1 MNKKENV
8 NLIYLIKAFSKKLCN
23 TLNISKGFNKLKK
36 NVEFN
41 NLNQIEQLNIIKE
54 NDKLLSKKYKEVKN
68 KVVANDIDTFF
79 KLTKD
84 KYYGCNI
91 PIEKARINQY
101 FLGNRKEKAN
111 SEFLVN
117 IFCSA
122 MLGSFLSA
130 FLSVNIN
137 KKLSDLTKW
146 SFYITFIL
154 TILILIVGIIL
165 INFCLEILTRDTENK
180 DLYYNI
186 VLEVLSEFESKEKDE
201 KITCSK
207 EVNLSLFKIKL

>member
-8 NLIYLIKAFSKKLCN
+8 NLIYLIKAFLKKVCS
-23 TLNISKGFNKLKK
+23 TLNISKGFKKLKK
-36 NVEFN
+36 VVEFN
-41 NLNQIEQLNIIKE
+41 NLNQIEQLNIIKK
-54 NDKLLSKKYKEVKN
+54 NDKLLSKKDKKVKN
-68 KVVANDIDTFF
+68 KVVANDIDTFL

-111 SEFLVN
+111 SEILVN

-122 MLGSFLSA
+122 MLGSFLAA
-130 FLSVNIN
+130 FLSVKIN
-137 KKLSDLTKW
+137 EKLSDLPNW
-146 SFYITFIL
+146 LFYTTFIL
-154 TILILIVGIIL
+154 IILILIVGIIL
-165 INFCLEILTRDTENK
+165 IDFYLEISTRNTENK

-186 VLEVLSEFESKEKDE
+186 VLEILSEFESKEKDE